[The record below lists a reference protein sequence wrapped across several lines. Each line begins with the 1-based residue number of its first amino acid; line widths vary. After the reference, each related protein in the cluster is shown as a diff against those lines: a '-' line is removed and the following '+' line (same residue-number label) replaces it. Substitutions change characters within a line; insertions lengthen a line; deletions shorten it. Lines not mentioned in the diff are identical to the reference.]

1 MYLGLARKL
10 GLPAARSQVLHFEDE
25 VAIVVERYDRRRHA
39 AGIRRL
45 HQEDLCQAPG
55 LPPTKKY
62 QGVSEKPL
70 SGLWNPWSLIRFL
83 EARNASNRA
92 RWNFS
97 GLPQNEGGSGVGAM
111 LEVIRTHS
119 GELREDVRT
128 FVRACTF
135 NWLIGG
141 ADAHAQSF
149 SMLIGAGGRNRLAPL
164 YDVASALV
172 YDFDVKKLKL
182 AIEIGG
188 KYLLD
193 EIGLR

>member
-1 MYLGLARKL
+1 
-10 GLPAARSQVLHFEDE
+10 
-25 VAIVVERYDRRRHA
+25 
-39 AGIRRL
+39 
-45 HQEDLCQAPG
+45 
-55 LPPTKKY
+55 
-62 QGVSEKPL
+62 
-70 SGLWNPWSLIRFL
+70 
-83 EARNASNRA
+83 
-92 RWNFS
+92 
-97 GLPQNEGGSGVGAM
+97 M
-111 LEVIRTHS
+111 LEIIRTHS

-149 SMLIGAGGRNRLAPL
+149 SMLIGAGGRNRLASL

-193 EIGLR
+193 EIGLRQWEKFATEARLPKQELLAASRDTAHDLPKAVHEVAGEARQGGLDHPVIGRLADRLSARSERCACLLSD